1 MHFHSSS
8 RRKEMKK
15 KDLLITAFAFCFIV
29 FFSFSFVSG
38 AKAETINLTYSNFFP
53 PTHGHAIAGANMIK
67 EIEKRTNGRVK
78 ISYFPGGTLTKP
90 AVCYDGV
97 VKGISDIGQSCFAY
111 TRGKFPVME
120 AVDLP
125 FGYKSGRVATKV
137 AYEFYK
143 RMRPEELKDV
153 KVLVIHA
160 HGPGILA
167 AKKDVHSLA
176 DLKGMKIRTTG
187 LAAKLAE
194 YLGAVP
200 VAMPQNQAYEALQ
213 KGVVEGT
220 FCPIEVLKGWKQG
233 EVVDYVI
240 ETGSLGYTT
249 AMYVVMN
256 KQKYESLPPD
266 IQKVFDEVGEEW
278 VGVHGEVWNKIDS
291 EGYKFV
297 VELGKKIH
305 GLSAAEEKKWV
316 QSINPII
323 LEYQKRIEEKGL
335 PGRKAVSLLREL
347 VAEYNK

>member
-1 MHFHSSS
+1 
-8 RRKEMKK
+8 MKK
-15 KDLLITAFAFCFIV
+15 KSLLITLFFFCFALSL
-29 FFSFSFVSG
+29 SFSFAST
-38 AKAETINLTYSNFFP
+38 ANAETINLTYSNFFP

-90 AVCYDGV
+90 GVCYDGV

-125 FGYKSGRVATKV
+125 FGYKTGKVATRV

-143 RMRPEELKDV
+143 KMRPEELSEV
-153 KVLVIHA
+153 KVLVVHA

-167 AKKDVHSLA
+167 AKKDVTTLE
-176 DLKGMKIRTTG
+176 DLQGMKIRTTG
-187 LAAKLAE
+187 LAAKLAK
-194 YLGAVP
+194 YLGAAP

-220 FCPIEVLKGWKQG
+220 FCPIETLKGWKQG
-233 EVVDYVI
+233 EVIDYVI
-240 ETGSLGYTT
+240 ESKALGYTT
-249 AMYVVMN
+249 AMFVVMN
-256 KQKYESLPPD
+256 KDKYNSLPPD
-266 IQKVFDEVGEEW
+266 IQNVFDEVGEEW
-278 VGVHGEVWNKIDS
+278 VDVHGEVWNKADRA
-291 EGYKFV
+291 GYKFV
-297 VELGKKIH
+297 VELGKEIH
-305 GLSAAEEKKWV
+305 GLSPAEEKRWV

-323 LEYQKRIEEKGL
+323 VEYQTRMEEKGL
-335 PGRKAVSLLREL
+335 PGRKAVSALKDL